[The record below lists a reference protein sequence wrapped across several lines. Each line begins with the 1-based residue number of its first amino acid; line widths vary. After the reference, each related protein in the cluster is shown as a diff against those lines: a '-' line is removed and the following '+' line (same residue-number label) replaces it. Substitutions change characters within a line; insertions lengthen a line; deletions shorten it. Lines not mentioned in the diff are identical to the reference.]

1 MAFST
6 GKSGGRGGRGS
17 RRRGRMSEINITP
30 MVDVMLVLLVIFMVT
45 SPMITAGVN
54 IDLPETSASA
64 SRTDEKP
71 LEISVDKA
79 GNVFIAAEQVEMAQ
93 LPAKLLAIGI
103 DNPDKLV
110 YLRGDKDVPYGRFAE
125 VMGEVNAA
133 GFKRLSILSAT
144 K

>member
-1 MAFST
+1 MGFST
-6 GKSGGRGGRGS
+6 GNNGGGRS
-17 RRRGRMSEINITP
+17 RRARSGRMSEINITP

-45 SPMITAGVN
+45 TPMITSGVN
-54 IDLPETSASA
+54 IDLPETSAAA

-71 LEISVDKA
+71 LEISVNKDGK
-79 GNVFIAAEQVEMAQ
+79 VFIAKEEVQMSA
-93 LPAKLLAIGI
+93 LPQKLAAINEN
-103 DNPDKLV
+103 DPKKLV

-133 GFKRLSILSAT
+133 GFKRLSILTAT

>member
-1 MAFST
+1 MGFST
-6 GKSGGRGGRGS
+6 GNSGGRRGRS
-17 RRRGRMSEINITP
+17 RRSGRMSEINITP

-54 IDLPETSASA
+54 VDLPDTSASA

-71 LEISVDKA
+71 LDISVDKQ
-79 GNVFIAAEQVEMAQ
+79 GSVFVATKEVTMAE
-93 LPAKLLAIGI
+93 LPDKLLAISL

-110 YLRGDKDVPYGRFAE
+110 FLRGDKDVPYGRFAE

-133 GFKRLSILSAT
+133 GFKRLSILT
-144 K
+144 GMK

>member
-1 MAFST
+1 MSFST
-6 GKSGGRGGRGS
+6 GNSGGRRGRS
-17 RRRGRMSEINITP
+17 RRSGRMSEINITP

-54 IDLPETSASA
+54 VDLPDTSASA

-71 LEISVDKA
+71 LEISVDRD
-79 GNVFIAAEQVEMAQ
+79 GVVYLAAEAIEMSA
-93 LPAKLLAIGI
+93 LPDKLLAISL

-110 YLRGDKDVPYGRFAE
+110 FLRGDKEVPYGRFAE

-133 GFKRLSILSAT
+133 GFKRLSILT
-144 K
+144 GMK

>member
-6 GKSGGRGGRGS
+6 GNSGGRSGKRS
-17 RRRGRMSEINITP
+17 RRRQMSEINITP

-54 IDLPETSASA
+54 IDLPESTAPA

-71 LEISVDKA
+71 LEISVNKA
-79 GNVFIAAEQVEMAQ
+79 GDIFIALEQVQMEQ
-93 LPAKLLAIGI
+93 LPGKLLAINEN
-103 DNPDKLV
+103 DPNKLV
-110 YLRGDKDVPYGRFAE
+110 FLRGDKDVPYGRFAE
-125 VMGEVNAA
+125 VMGEVSAA
-133 GFKRLSILSAT
+133 GFKKLSILTAS

>member
-1 MAFST
+1 MGFST
-6 GKSGGRGGRGS
+6 GNSGGRGGRGQ
-17 RRRGRMSEINITP
+17 RRGRMSEINITP

-45 SPMITAGVN
+45 TPMITAGVN
-54 IDLPETSASA
+54 IDLPETAASA

-71 LEISVDKA
+71 LEISVNKQ
-79 GNVFIAAEQVEMAQ
+79 GQVFVAQEEIEMAA
-93 LPAKLLAIGI
+93 LPAKLAAINEN
-103 DNPDKLV
+103 DPKKLV

-133 GFKRLSILSAT
+133 GFKRLSILTGT